1 MPVRIARDEAAVPAE
16 FGLRQLRSARNQLP
30 VGFCERELEGGGLT
44 RAQIDLTVPNIRSPC
59 VDRKRTASGGSH
71 VFQKLDARP
80 RLGAQRGD
88 SRMGAKRVIQMLPFG
103 SAGLA
108 PTRPAHLPGGR

>member
-1 MPVRIARDEAAVPAE
+1 MPVRIARDEAAAPAE
-16 FGLRQLRSARNQLP
+16 LGLRQLRSARNQLP

-44 RAQIDLTVPNIRSPC
+44 HAQIDLPVPDIRSPC

-80 RLGAQRGD
+80 MLGAQRGD
-88 SRMGAKRVIQMLPFG
+88 SQMGAKGGERGIRATQEEYSERLG
-103 SAGLA
+103 SR
-108 PTRPAHLPGGR
+108 T